1 MHEGKKSQTEARP
14 ARRILVNSLLSELLI
29 NKKEKEKKK
38 KRKQTTAQVS
48 FHLQLLVWLLR
59 INELLYMTFQK
70 RTQSTLFT

>member
-29 NKKEKEKKK
+29 NKKEKEKK